1 MFMATIH
8 CMCGYI
14 GFGKTTVA
22 KKLAQQY
29 QAKRFTPD
37 ELMIQLYGTDVGQ
50 DFMDKAE
57 HLNTYIWQEI
67 DRCLKNGQDV
77 IYDSGSWGPEDR
89 KYVMEM
95 AHKLKADV
103 LWHQIQC
110 NIETAKQRTL
120 TRAQEVKELS
130 IDEKFFDKNLTR
142 YKPIEPEEHLT
153 VVLHQG
159 D

>member
-1 MFMATIH
+1 MFVATIH

-22 KKLAQQY
+22 KKLEQQH

-95 AHKLKADV
+95 AHKLRADV

-110 NIETAKQRTL
+110 NIETAKKRTL
-120 TRAQEVKELS
+120 TRAQEIKELS